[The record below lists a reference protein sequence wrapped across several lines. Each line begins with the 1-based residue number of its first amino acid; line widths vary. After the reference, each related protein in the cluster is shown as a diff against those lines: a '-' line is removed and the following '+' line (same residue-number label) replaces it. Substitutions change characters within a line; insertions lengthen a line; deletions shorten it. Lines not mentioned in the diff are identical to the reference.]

1 MPCDRQ
7 SESREMNLR
16 GSKSMSSVY
25 SYTVLGCL
33 EILAEVTGLW
43 LRIPGRGG
51 AAKISLAFNKQ
62 NGRHNRLPWLAL
74 LLAWYRSTNA
84 QLHNMRPYC
93 HRDRAV
99 FAMSAF
105 HQPHCSQEVDQVR
118 SSWLLKHWEV
128 SIFFTQQGSDLR
140 EPCGVYWAVT
150 LKVGQLPCLWQI
162 LAVLSAI
169 DMRALACIFDVRPCG
184 PVNGRYDEPS

>member
-1 MPCDRQ
+1 MPCGRQ
-7 SESREMNLR
+7 SESRETNLR
-16 GSKSMSSVY
+16 GSKSTSSLY

-33 EILAEVTGLW
+33 EILTEVTGLW

-51 AAKISLAFNKQ
+51 AAEISLTFNKQ
-62 NGRHNRLPWLAL
+62 NWRHNRLPWLAL

-99 FAMSAF
+99 FAVSVF
-105 HQPHCSQEVDQVR
+105 HQPHCSREVDQVGI
-118 SSWLLKHWEV
+118 SWLLKHWEV
-128 SIFFTQQGSDLR
+128 SIFSHSRGSDLR

-169 DMRALACIFDVRPCG
+169 DMRGAGVHFWRPVMWPC
-184 PVNGRYDEPS
+184 